1 MYCKFCGNEID
12 QGARY
17 CDKCGSIVT
26 ENETPGMDD
35 GYVPEVID
43 SYREA
48 ELDNSARKSLVFGIL
63 SIAFGS
69 IIGLIFALIGGKHAK
84 RYADLNA
91 GVVEGRA
98 KVGKILCTIGVPYG
112 ILSFFYAVLVLAG
125 LASALA

>member
-69 IIGLIFALIGGKHAK
+69 IIGIIFALIGGKHAK

-91 GVVEGRA
+91 YITVSFSGAEEKRMFCD
-98 KVGKILCTIGVPYG
+98 LLG
-112 ILSFFYAVLVLAG
+112 ISEDCKFIQGQKLLEIIE
-125 LASALA
+125 